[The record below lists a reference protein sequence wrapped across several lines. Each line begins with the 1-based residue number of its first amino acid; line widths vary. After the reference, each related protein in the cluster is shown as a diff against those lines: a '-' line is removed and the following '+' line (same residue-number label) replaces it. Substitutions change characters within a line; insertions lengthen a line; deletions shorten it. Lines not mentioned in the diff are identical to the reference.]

1 MDEAGHKKEF
11 PAGSIISPGEY
22 LVLEDNLCINNDSD
36 AVYLLGKN
44 GNDKNDAL
52 DYVFYEKSQK
62 GLSYSFDGKKW
73 DWTSSPTPGNKNIIT
88 ATSSEESAG
97 DFGSE
102 ENYSANEKMYLNEI
116 FPNPQKGS
124 GDEEYIE
131 IANGESGPAD
141 LFGWK
146 IKDAS
151 KGKGYKFEEHIFVES
166 GGYLTIYK
174 SQSKI
179 ALNNSKES
187 VYLHNPQGSIVSSVS
202 YDKSQKNAS
211 YNFDG
216 KNWKWSKY
224 LTPGKKNKFDS
235 EPSVKVIKPK
245 NIFKD
250 TFAEFSAKAKDK
262 ETKKLKYS
270 WDFGDGKKSYLAKTS
285 HKYLATGKY
294 TVVLSVS
301 DDSQTVEKSFVISVK
316 KYPRPDLEIVKI
328 VPNPAG
334 NDSTGEIIEI
344 KNNSGK
350 KVSLDGWKIAT
361 GSGEKS
367 YNHPISDGIILNS
380 GETKAVTREMSRFTL
395 NNKAGKVRI
404 VSPDGNIADEIEYE
418 KDPPDSLRDSKRAGK
433 IEEGEEYT
441 KIDGEWRWIVSPEK
455 IESSQEEDSNNEEN
469 NSSSEDG
476 EILGATDENI
486 PGHFSSWI
494 GYTPEDEFIFLKIFG
509 LLEYAP
515 RELNYCPS
523 KNPLK
528 LLADI

>member
-1 MDEAGHKKEF
+1 
-11 PAGSIISPGEY
+11 
-22 LVLEDNLCINNDSD
+22 
-36 AVYLLGKN
+36 
-44 GNDKNDAL
+44 
-52 DYVFYEKSQK
+52 
-62 GLSYSFDGKKW
+62 
-73 DWTSSPTPGNKNIIT
+73 
-88 ATSSEESAG
+88 
-97 DFGSE
+97 
-102 ENYSANEKMYLNEI
+102 
-116 FPNPQKGS
+116 
-124 GDEEYIE
+124 
-131 IANGESGPAD
+131 
-141 LFGWK
+141 
-146 IKDAS
+146 
-151 KGKGYKFEEHIFVES
+151 
-166 GGYLTIYK
+166 
-174 SQSKI
+174 
-179 ALNNSKES
+179 
-187 VYLHNPQGSIVSSVS
+187 LHNPQGSIVSSVS